1 MASSLQLRLTGGAGN
16 SDPNASLGGVMS
28 ANQVSGTPMSNL
40 FDNVTADEAAAGD
53 VEYRAIDIY
62 NAGDANATSVSV
74 YIDPDTTSPKTEI
87 DLGLDSTTQSVGNE
101 GTAPGSVSFA
111 HYTSASKLSVPNIA
125 VGAAQ
130 RLWLRRTVTSG
141 ATNLSN
147 DSTTL
152 KVEYA

>member
-1 MASSLQLRLTGGAGN
+1 MN
-16 SDPNASLGGVMS
+16 
-28 ANQVSGTPMSNL
+28 NL

-53 VEYRAIDIY
+53 VEYRAIELY
-62 NAGDANATSVSV
+62 NVGGDANATSVSV

-87 DLGLDSTTQSVGNE
+87 DIGLDATTQSVGNE

-111 HYTSASKLSVPNIA
+111 HYTSASKLSVPNIG

-141 ATNLSN
+141 AANLSN